1 VITALLATHLLSQ
14 GTAFDYKI
22 GAQTF
27 EGYAV
32 KGFKG
37 KPTVV
42 VVQDWNG
49 VNDHEIEVV
58 NKLGKLGYSAVAI
71 DIYGKGV
78 RPSTVQTCSAE
89 SGKYYADP
97 SLFLSRL
104 EGGIKAANIKGKFVA
119 IGYCFGGTGVLELA
133 RHNVKNLSGV
143 VSFHGGVKSLSKS
156 PAKINSNV
164 IVLHGAVDP
173 FIEPADVE
181 AVKAEMKRAKSFKF
195 VAYPGAVHAFTVKS
209 MGFEVDGAK
218 YNEAADKGSW
228 DELMKALKS
237 WSK

>member
-1 VITALLATHLLSQ
+1 MITTLLATHLFAQ
-14 GTAFDYKI
+14 GKSFDYKI

-32 KGFKG
+32 TGSKS

-49 VNDHEIEVV
+49 VNDHEIGVV
-58 NKLGKLGYSAVAI
+58 EKLGKLGYSAVAI

-97 SLFLSRL
+97 ALFLQRL
-104 EGGIKAANIKGKFVA
+104 EGGIKAAKIKGKFVA

-133 RHNVKNLSGV
+133 RHKVKNLAGV
-143 VSFHGGVKSLSKS
+143 VSFHGGLKALSVS
-156 PAKINSNV
+156 PAKINTNV

-173 FIEPADVE
+173 FVPAADVD
-181 AVKAEMKRAKSFKF
+181 AAKLDR
-195 VAYPGAVHAFTVKS
+195 KS
-209 MGFEVDGAK
+209 VV
-218 YNEAADKGSW
+218 
-228 DELMKALKS
+228 
-237 WSK
+237 

>member
-1 VITALLATHLLSQ
+1 MILTLLATHLFNQ
-14 GTAFDYKI
+14 GKSFDYKI
-22 GAQTF
+22 GDQTF

-32 KGFKG
+32 AGSKS

-49 VNDHEIEVV
+49 VNDHEIGVV
-58 NKLGKLGYSAVAI
+58 EKLGKLGYSAVAI

-97 SLFLSRL
+97 ALFLQRL
-104 EGGIKAANIKGKFVA
+104 EGGIKAAKIKGKYIA

-133 RHNVKNLSGV
+133 RHNEKNLAGV
-143 VSFHGGVKSLSKS
+143 VSFHGGLKALSAS
-156 PAKINSNV
+156 PAKINSRV
-164 IVLHGAVDP
+164 MVLHGAVDP
-173 FIEPADVE
+173 FIPAADVDAAKLE
-181 AVKAEMKRAKSFKF
+181 FKKAKSFRF
-195 VAYPGAVHAFTVKS
+195 VAYPGAVHAFTVRS

-218 YNEAADKGSW
+218 YNEAADTASW
-228 DELMKALKS
+228 KELMTALKT
-237 WSK
+237 W

>member
-1 VITALLATHLLSQ
+1 MITTLLATHLLIH
-14 GTAFDYKI
+14 GKAFEYKI
-22 GAQTF
+22 GAQAF

-32 KGFKG
+32 AGSKT

-49 VNDHEIEVV
+49 VNDHEIGVV
-58 NKLGKLGYSAVAI
+58 EKLGKLGYNAVAI

-97 SLFLSRL
+97 ALYLQRL
-104 EGGIKAANIKGKFVA
+104 EGGIKAANIKGKFIA

-133 RHNVKNLSGV
+133 RHNQKNLVGV
-143 VSFHGGVKSLSKS
+143 VSFHGGLKALSAS
-156 PAKINSNV
+156 PAKVKSRV
-164 IVLHGAVDP
+164 MVLHGAIDP
-173 FIEPADVE
+173 FVPADQVDAAKLE
-181 AVKAEMKRAKSFKF
+181 FKKAKSFRF
-195 VAYPGAVHAFTVKS
+195 VAYPGAVHAFTVRS

-218 YNEAADKGSW
+218 YNEAADTASW
-228 DELMKALKS
+228 KELMTALKT
-237 WSK
+237 W

>member
-1 VITALLATHLLSQ
+1 MMSTFLATHLLAQ
-14 GTAFDYKI
+14 GKAFDYKI
-22 GAQTF
+22 GDQTF

-32 KGFKG
+32 TRSKS

-58 NKLGKLGYSAVAI
+58 ERLGKLGYSAVAI
-71 DIYGKGV
+71 DVYGKGV
-78 RPSTVQTCSAE
+78 RPSSVQTCSAE

-97 SLFLSRL
+97 GLFLSRL

-133 RHNVKNLSGV
+133 RHNVKNLAGV
-143 VSFHGGVKSLSKS
+143 VSFHGGVKPLSAS
-156 PAKINSNV
+156 PAKINARV
-164 IVLHGAVDP
+164 MVLHGAIDP
-173 FIEPADVE
+173 FIEAADVE
-181 AVKAEMKRAKSFKF
+181 AVKAEMKKAKSFKF

-218 YNEAADKGSW
+218 YNRAADAASW
-228 DELMKALKS
+228 KELTGALKT
-237 WSK
+237 W

>member
-1 VITALLATHLLSQ
+1 MITAVLATHILGL
-14 GTAFDYKI
+14 GKAFDYKI
-22 GAQTF
+22 GAQSF

-32 KGFKG
+32 RGSIG

-58 NKLGKLGYSAVAI
+58 DKLGKLGYSAVAI

-89 SGKYYADP
+89 SGKFYADP
-97 SLFLSRL
+97 ALFMTRL
-104 EGGIKAANIKGKFVA
+104 EGGIKAANIRGKFVA

-133 RHNVKNLSGV
+133 RHNVKDLAGV
-143 VSFHGGVKSLSKS
+143 VSFHGGVKPLSKS
-156 PAKINSNV
+156 LAKINSNV
-164 IVLHGAVDP
+164 LVLHGAVDP
-173 FIEPADVE
+173 FIEPADVD
-181 AVKAEMKRAKSFKF
+181 AVKVEMKRAKSFKF
-195 VAYPGAVHAFTVKS
+195 VAYPEAVHAFTVRS

-218 YNEAADKGSW
+218 YNAAADKGSW
-228 DELMKALKS
+228 NELMKALKS